1 MQPRP
6 IMAVLLL
13 VMALGATGCGDRTAS
28 PVDVPAGEDLPTV
41 GPDLAVID
49 PAEQAGLTTQTTTH
63 ATATTPQTTTN
74 ATTPTTQPAGPAV
87 DTDIDIDIDIDEID
101 QLLASFD
108 ETLTELDQLLNQAAA
123 ALAVE
128 EGEILP

>member
-74 ATTPTTQPAGPAV
+74 ATTPTTQPAAPAV
-87 DTDIDIDIDIDEID
+87 DTDIDIDEID